1 MPSRRLDDHIRHLC
15 ARLAPTSEPN
25 AMSSAETEKTLQD
38 LLSAIHEKVG
48 RLRNLAATKLLT
60 KDPRK
65 QVLLKERRDIRP

>member
-1 MPSRRLDDHIRHLC
+1 
-15 ARLAPTSEPN
+15 
-25 AMSSAETEKTLQD
+25 MSSAETEKTLQD